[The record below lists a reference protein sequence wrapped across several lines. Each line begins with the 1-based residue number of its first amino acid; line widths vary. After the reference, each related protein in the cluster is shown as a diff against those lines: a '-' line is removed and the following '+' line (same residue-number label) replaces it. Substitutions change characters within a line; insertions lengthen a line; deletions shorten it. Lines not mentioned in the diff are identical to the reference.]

1 MAALAAGAPASWA
14 MVLVVAYAGRATFRS
29 RRATLVGSR
38 PSCSLPHWEVS
49 EGGLVL
55 VGSLVLGRVLV
66 LLLVVACV
74 VLRLGQLRAAPRQHC
89 RRGAHHQERRR
100 RPAAGSGRSL
110 LYPSLQV
117 LLDGRGR

>member
-1 MAALAAGAPASWA
+1 MAVPAAGEPASQA
-14 MVLVVAYAGRATFRS
+14 MGPVAACAGRATSRS
-29 RRATLVGSR
+29 RRATLVESR
-38 PSCSLPHWEVS
+38 PSCSLPHWEAS

-55 VGSLVLGRVLV
+55 VGLLVLDRVLV
-66 LLLVVACV
+66 LLLVVVCV
-74 VLRLGQLRAAPRQHC
+74 VLRLGQLQAAPRQHC
-89 RRGAHHQERRR
+89 RRGVHHQERRR